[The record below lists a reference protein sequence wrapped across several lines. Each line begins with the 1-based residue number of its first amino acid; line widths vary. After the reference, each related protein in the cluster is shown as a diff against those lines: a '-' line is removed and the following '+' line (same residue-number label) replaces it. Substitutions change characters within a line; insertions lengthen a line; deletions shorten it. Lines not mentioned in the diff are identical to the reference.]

1 MPAKQQGRP
10 SMQYP
15 DTFYSRTLADQGE
28 RPVLTGTHRADVAVV
43 GGGFAGLF
51 TALTLARGG
60 ARVVLLESHS
70 VGYGASG
77 RNGGFVSDGF
87 ASGAALIRRRVGA
100 AHADALQALSAEG
113 VEIMRAAIADLAIP
127 GADPVPGIL
136 RLRRFDRGDDL
147 RAQATPEMPY
157 LDRAAIRERVVTNR
171 YLHGLEE
178 RGGFHI
184 HPLNTLRGLAR
195 GIEALG
201 GVIVEG
207 SAVTGADLA
216 PPIKVLTTAR
226 GRVEAANV
234 VFATGGYTGPV
245 VPALRRAMMPIA
257 TYVMMSQSAPDLLAS
272 AIRTRMAIG
281 DDRRASDYY
290 RLVEGGARLLWGGRI
305 TTRAAN
311 PDGITRELTAQ
322 MVGTYPQ
329 LQALKIELAWSGL
342 MAYAT
347 HRMPQVGQLQPGVWH
362 CTAFGGHGLNTTAI
376 AGTVT
381 AEAILGT
388 SDRIALFA
396 PYGLTWAG
404 GAAGLAVAQGTY
416 WALRV
421 QDWWRERAAA

>member
-1 MPAKQQGRP
+1 
-10 SMQYP
+10 MQYP
-15 DTFYSRTLADQGE
+15 DTYYSRSLAETRD

-51 TALTLARGG
+51 TALRLARGG
-60 ARVVLLESHS
+60 ARVVLLESQS
-70 VGYGASG
+70 VGFGASG

-87 ASGAALIRRRVGA
+87 ACGAALIRRRVGE
-100 AHADALQALSAEG
+100 AHAQALQDLSAEG
-113 VEIMRAAIADLAIP
+113 VEIMRAAIADLAIA
-127 GADPVPGIL
+127 GADPLPGIL
-136 RLRRFDRGDDL
+136 RLRRFDRAEDL

-157 LDRAAIRERVVTNR
+157 LDRAAIRQRVTSAR

-178 RGGFHI
+178 RTGFHI
-184 HPLNTLRGLAR
+184 HPLNTLRGLAL

-201 GVIVEG
+201 GAIFEG
-207 SAVTGADLA
+207 SAVTGAELDGA
-216 PPIKVLTTAR
+216 TKVLTTAQ
-226 GRVEAANV
+226 GRVEAPKV
-234 VFATGGYTGPV
+234 VFATGGYTGPL
-245 VPALRRAMMPIA
+245 VPRLRRAMMPIA
-257 TYVMMSQSAPDLLAS
+257 TYVMMSQAAPDLLAS
-272 AIRTRMAIG
+272 AIQTRMAIG

-305 TTRAAN
+305 TTRAADT
-311 PDGITRELTAQ
+311 PGITRELRAQ

-329 LQALKIELAWSGL
+329 LAPLQIELAWSGL

-381 AEAILGT
+381 AEAILGA

-396 PYGLTWAG
+396 PYGLDWAG
-404 GAAGLAVAQGTY
+404 GAVGLAVAQGTY

>member
-1 MPAKQQGRP
+1 MH
-10 SMQYP
+10 YP
-15 DTFYSRTLADQGE
+15 DTYYSRSLAETRD

-51 TALTLARGG
+51 TALRLARGG
-60 ARVVLLESHS
+60 ARVVLLESQS
-70 VGYGASG
+70 VGFGASG

-87 ASGAALIRRRVGA
+87 ACGAALIRRRVGEG
-100 AHADALQALSAEG
+100 HAQALQDLSAEG
-113 VEIMRAAIADLAIP
+113 VEIMRAAIADLAIA
-127 GADPVPGIL
+127 GADPLPGIL
-136 RLRRFDRGDDL
+136 RLRRFDRAEDL

-157 LDRAAIRERVVTNR
+157 LDRAAIRQRVTSAR

-178 RGGFHI
+178 RTGFHI
-184 HPLNTLRGLAR
+184 HPLNTLRGLAL

-201 GVIVEG
+201 GLIFEG
-207 SAVTGADLA
+207 SAVTGADLDGA
-216 PPIKVLTTAR
+216 TKVLTTAQ
-226 GRVEAANV
+226 GRVEAPKV
-234 VFATGGYTGPV
+234 VFATGGYTGPL
-245 VPALRRAMMPIA
+245 VPRLRRAMMPIA
-257 TYVMMSQSAPDLLAS
+257 TYVMMSQAAPDLLAS
-272 AIRTRMAIG
+272 AIQTRMAIG

-305 TTRAAN
+305 TTRAADT
-311 PDGITRELTAQ
+311 PGITRELRAQ

-329 LQALKIELAWSGL
+329 LAPLQIELAWSGL

-381 AEAILGT
+381 AEAILGA

-396 PYGLTWAG
+396 PYGLDWAG